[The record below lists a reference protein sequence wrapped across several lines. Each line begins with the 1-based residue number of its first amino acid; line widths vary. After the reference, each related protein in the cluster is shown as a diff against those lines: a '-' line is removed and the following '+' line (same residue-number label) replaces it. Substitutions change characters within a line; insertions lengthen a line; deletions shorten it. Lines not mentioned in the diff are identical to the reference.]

1 MSVLT
6 VLAVIGI
13 VVYVIGQ
20 QLAGSPLSGKRL
32 IVLPAVV
39 TGIGILDL
47 SNSGSHPAATDI
59 VLLSVSAVIA
69 IAIGVGL
76 GAMTRLERRDGYL
89 WAQLPKRGLWLWGG
103 LLVSRVAVT
112 GIAHASGAHV
122 AAGTAAILL
131 MLGLN
136 RAAQALVVA
145 PRAVAA
151 GIPFAPEKD
160 GTRVR
165 RRLVQRTSG
174 LSYVVATIERVTG
187 RRSCRPPDRVA
198 VVAPGGRVR
207 ARRRGRADVPR
218 EDRRRH
224 RRAGNRAGRVGRL
237 VGQ

>member
-1 MSVLT
+1 MEMSLLI

-20 QLAGSPLSGKRL
+20 QVVGSSISGKRL

-47 SNSGSHPAATDI
+47 SSSASHPGATDI
-59 VLLSVSAVIA
+59 VLLIVSAVIA

-89 WAQLPKRGLWLWGG
+89 WAQLPKHGLWLWGG
-103 LLVSRVAVT
+103 LLVSRVGVI
-112 GIAHASGAHV
+112 GIAHVSGAHV
-122 AAGTAAILL
+122 AAGTTAILL

-145 PRAVAA
+145 PRAIAA

-160 GTRVR
+160 GSVFGASWFNGH
-165 RRLVQRTSG
+165 QG
-174 LSYVVATIERVTG
+174 
-187 RRSCRPPDRVA
+187 
-198 VVAPGGRVR
+198 
-207 ARRRGRADVPR
+207 
-218 EDRRRH
+218 
-224 RRAGNRAGRVGRL
+224 
-237 VGQ
+237 